1 MQAQMRCG
9 SHSPRAAISFFSRQS
24 NPPAEWHVPVCL
36 HSATEPRAPSPTAAD
51 TRVATF
57 SAPEPAWL
65 TNAAEV
71 LRCSSPLPPPPRTP
85 SPTEADRRRASSEQ
99 QNRVKPRRLSSDKL
113 RATESTQHP
122 LFAIS
127 WRASALL
134 GAAAVLALLLAVA
147 LFSGG
152 IRFSGRCA
160 VPPARVHATLTGLVE
175 RVLSQIELP
184 ITAPSV
190 QRQHG
195 PGIPYAAA
203 GTLNTS
209 VHALHVGAIECAAC
223 YPDGRTFFD
232 QIPPKV
238 VVRLVN
244 VNATASVEYQGY
256 AALGELELE
265 LDLEQPGVGGKVT
278 SCGGAFEAMAPAVT
292 GQKSVDTSAVLS
304 GVAQAICYGSS
315 SERSER
321 GIGAR
326 AETSSAGLAGALG
339 KELRAAVPELR
350 DAVQAA
356 VDGTLL
362 RLLAMTALLLA
373 AGWACALPRTRKL
386 TAESIRRVYA
396 WVHELAQ
403 PYPAH
408 RATVRPRRDTPPT
421 APREKA
427 AARPPAAVRADGPHP
442 NPQTNPDPNPN
453 PNPHPHHKPDPNRVP
468 KLKPATATLTRAQ
481 P

>member
-1 MQAQMRCG
+1 
-9 SHSPRAAISFFSRQS
+9 
-24 NPPAEWHVPVCL
+24 
-36 HSATEPRAPSPTAAD
+36 
-51 TRVATF
+51 
-57 SAPEPAWL
+57 
-65 TNAAEV
+65 
-71 LRCSSPLPPPPRTP
+71 
-85 SPTEADRRRASSEQ
+85 
-99 QNRVKPRRLSSDKL
+99 VKPRRLSSDKL
-113 RATESTQHP
+113 RATESTQHS
-122 LFAIS
+122 LFALS

-134 GAAAVLALLLAVA
+134 GAAALLALLLAVA
-147 LFSGG
+147 LFSGV

-175 RVLSQIELP
+175 RGLSQIELP
-184 ITAPSV
+184 IAAPSV
-190 QRQHG
+190 QRQHHG
-195 PGIPYAAA
+195 PGIPYATA
-203 GTLNTS
+203 GTFNTS

-244 VNATASVEYQGY
+244 VNATASVEYEGY

-278 SCGGAFEAMAPAVT
+278 SCGGSFEAVAPAVT

-315 SERSER
+315 SDR

-326 AETSSAGLAGALG
+326 ADTSSAGLAGALG
-339 KELRAAVPELR
+339 KEVRAALLELR
-350 DAVQAA
+350 EAVQAE

-362 RLLAMTALLLA
+362 RLLVVTALLLA
-373 AGWACALPRTRKL
+373 AGWACALPRTRKF

-396 WVHELAQ
+396 WVHDLAQ

-408 RATVRPRRDTPPT
+408 RPTVRPSGDTQPT
-421 APREKA
+421 APRERA
-427 AARPPAAVRADGPHP
+427 AARPPAAVRADGPELR
-442 NPQTNPDPNPN
+442 DPNPN
-453 PNPHPHHKPDPNRVP
+453 PNPDPNPDPDPDPNPGPNPNRNPNPNPNPKVRAEGAIRRQLSVCSTAQVDRVRD
-468 KLKPATATLTRAQ
+468 TC
-481 P
+481 

>member
-9 SHSPRAAISFFSRQS
+9 SHSPRAAISFFSSQS
-24 NPPAEWHVPVCL
+24 NPPAEWRVPVCM

-51 TRVATF
+51 TRPATF

-71 LRCSSPLPPPPRTP
+71 LRCSSPLPPRTP

-99 QNRVKPRRLSSDKL
+99 PGRVKPRRLSSDKL
-113 RATESTQHP
+113 RATESTQHS
-122 LFAIS
+122 LFALS

-134 GAAAVLALLLAVA
+134 GAAALLALLLAVA
-147 LFSGG
+147 LFSGV

-175 RVLSQIELP
+175 RGLSQIELP
-184 ITAPSV
+184 IAAPSV
-190 QRQHG
+190 QRQHHG
-195 PGIPYAAA
+195 PGIPYATA
-203 GTLNTS
+203 GTFNTS

-238 VVRLVN
+238 VVRLVD
-244 VNATASVEYQGY
+244 VNATASVRYEGY

-278 SCGGAFEAMAPAVT
+278 SCGGSFEAVAPAVT

-315 SERSER
+315 SDR

-326 AETSSAGLAGALG
+326 ADTSSAGLAGALG
-339 KELRAAVPELR
+339 KEVRAALLELR
-350 DAVQAA
+350 EAVQAE

-362 RLLAMTALLLA
+362 RLLVVTALLLA
-373 AGWACALPRTRKL
+373 AGWACALPRTRKF

-396 WVHELAQ
+396 WVLELAQ

-408 RATVRPRRDTPPT
+408 RATVRPRGDTPPT

-442 NPQTNPDPNPN
+442 NPETN
-453 PNPHPHHKPDPNRVP
+453 PNPHPHHKPDPNPVP
-468 KLKPATATLTRAQ
+468 TLNRNRTPNAN
-481 P
+481 PSPNP